1 MPITICAYN
10 VKNIREKALTAAN
23 LDILARVVIKSS
35 LTFILEGTQRNK
47 TVVTALCQKIATEVT
62 TLTDATFLW
71 TSLPCGGDYGAGG
84 SRFENMML
92 FYCAD
97 PGRTS
102 LEPVIQ
108 PNIRC
113 FTPAG
118 YEQLVD
124 LSDYRV
130 PVEVDCIITG
140 RRLKILSWHA
150 SSPTREPDGLWKGLV
165 DHLKRGIPENGGSRR
180 GVDVILGDFNFNEG
194 DGAQKL
200 ADTGKTGVFRVID
213 GDPTTM
219 HKDGTP
225 TKNRYDRAYIF
236 ATDTLR
242 AQIISDLEARSPRIR
257 GTNLAVAPFVQMAQV
272 SDHLPFQLS
281 IDFNKRPLRAAQQIE
296 PAAKRRN
303 TRRLGGGED
312 GV

>member
-10 VKNIREKALTAAN
+10 VKNIREKALTTEN

-47 TVVTALCQKIATEVT
+47 TVVTALCQKIATVVT
-62 TLTDATFLW
+62 SLTDATFRW
-71 TSLPCGGDYGAGG
+71 TSVPCGGDYGIGG
-84 SRFENMML
+84 SRFESMML
-92 FYCAD
+92 FYCD
-97 PGRTS
+97 NPGSTS
-102 LEPVIQ
+102 LDPVIQ
-108 PNIRC
+108 PTVRC

-118 YEQLVD
+118 YAQLVD

-130 PVEVDCIITG
+130 PVEVDCTIAG
-140 RRLKILSWHA
+140 RRLKILGWHA
-150 SSPTREPDGLWKGLV
+150 SSPTRRPKGLWEGLV
-165 DHLKRGIPENGGSRR
+165 DPLKTGLPKKGGSPR
-180 GVDVILGDFNFNEG
+180 GVDVILGDFNFDEG
-194 DGAQKL
+194 DGEKKL
-200 ADTGKTGVFRVID
+200 ADTGNTGVFRVID

-242 AQIISDLEARSPRIR
+242 AQIIRDLEARSPKIR

-272 SDHLPFQLS
+272 SDHLPFQLT
-281 IDFNKRPLRAAQQIE
+281 IDFDKRPLRAARKIE

-312 GV
+312 DF